1 MMKQFML
8 TTIDNPFNPFE
19 DYKSW
24 LSYDKG
30 KGYDSAEKV
39 MRYVD
44 FLMQKEQIADELT
57 DYEETNLIERAID
70 AIIKRDFLH
79 IYKKVDQD
87 LAPIEE

>member
-1 MMKQFML
+1 MAKQFML

-39 MRYVD
+39 ARYVD
-44 FLMQKEQIADELT
+44 FLMQKEDISDELS
-57 DYEETNLIERAID
+57 DYEETKLIDRAID
-70 AIIKRDFLH
+70 VIIKRDFLH
-79 IYKKVDQD
+79 IYQKVEQD
-87 LAPIEE
+87 LIPIED

>member
-1 MMKQFML
+1 MAKQFML

-44 FLMQKEQIADELT
+44 FLKEKDQIDDEIT
-57 DYEETNLIERAID
+57 DYEETNLINRAID
-70 AIIKRDFLH
+70 VIIKRDFLH
-79 IYKKVDQD
+79 IYRKVEQD
-87 LAPIEE
+87 LIPIED

>member
-1 MMKQFML
+1 MAKQFML

-44 FLMQKEQIADELT
+44 FLINKEQITEGLS
-57 DYEETNLIERAID
+57 DYEETKLIERAID
-70 AIIKRDFLH
+70 VIIKRDFLH
-79 IYKKVDQD
+79 IYQKVGQD
-87 LAPIEE
+87 LIPVED